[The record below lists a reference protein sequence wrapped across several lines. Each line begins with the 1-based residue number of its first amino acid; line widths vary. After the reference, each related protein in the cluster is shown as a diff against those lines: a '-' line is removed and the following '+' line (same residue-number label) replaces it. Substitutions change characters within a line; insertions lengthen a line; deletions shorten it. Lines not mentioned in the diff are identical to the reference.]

1 MRYSFP
7 TPEPT
12 SLYVEIG
19 SGSVKLHAAETTETE
34 VVVEGKEADNVTVE
48 QRGDEIVIKANQRR
62 AGFLSFGNDVDVTVT
77 LPHDSELTVKL
88 GSADLLGTGRF
99 GDAHVKNGS
108 GDVSLED
115 ISGEAVVQSGSG
127 DVRIGSSLRDLRVKS
142 GSGAVQ
148 VGRVEGSTVIVS
160 GSGRIDVDSAQD
172 ETVAKTGSGDVRIG
186 ETNSSVSMTS
196 GSGDLVVGSISRGL
210 VKAKSASGGVLVG
223 VPAGVPVW
231 TDISTISGSIRSD
244 LEGAGTAEDYQD
256 HIEIRATTVSG
267 DVTLT
272 QL

>member
-1 MRYSFP
+1 MRYTFP

-12 SLYVEIG
+12 SLYVELG
-19 SGSVKLHAAETTETE
+19 SGMVQLHAVETTETE
-34 VVVEGKEADNVTVE
+34 VVVEGKDADDVTVE

-62 AGFLSFGNDVDVTVT
+62 AGFMSFGNDVDVTVR

-88 GSADLLGTGRF
+88 GSADLVGTGRF
-99 GDAHVKNGS
+99 GTVHVKNGS
-108 GDVSLED
+108 GDVNLAG

-127 DVRIGSSLRDLRVKS
+127 EVRIGTSQRDLRVKS
-142 GSGAVQ
+142 GSGSVQ

-160 GSGRIDVDSAQD
+160 GSGRISVDSAQD

-196 GSGDLVVGSISRGL
+196 GSGDLEVGSISRGS

-231 TDISTISGSIRSD
+231 TDISTISGSIRSN

-267 DVTLT
+267 DVILT